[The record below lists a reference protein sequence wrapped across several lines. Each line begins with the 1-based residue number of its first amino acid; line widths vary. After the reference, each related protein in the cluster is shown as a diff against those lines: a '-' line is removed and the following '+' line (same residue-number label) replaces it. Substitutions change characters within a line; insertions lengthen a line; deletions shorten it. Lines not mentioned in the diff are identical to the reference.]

1 MGEYV
6 YTMKILAQ
14 NKKAF
19 HDYHIEA
26 TYEAGIMLLGTEV
39 KSVKEGK
46 VNLRESYARFK
57 GQDLYLIGC
66 HVSEYSHGNIN
77 NHDPLRDKKLL
88 LHKKELGK
96 LSGSITQKGL
106 TLIPLKMYAKDGLIK
121 LELGLGKGKK
131 MYDKRESLKKKEAKR
146 EMDRMK
152 KLSR

>member
-1 MGEYV
+1 MVKEIKK
-6 YTMKILAQ
+6 MKILAQ

-39 KSVKEGK
+39 KSIKEGK

-57 GQDLYLIGC
+57 GSELYLIGC

-88 LHKKELGK
+88 LHKKELAR
-96 LSGSITQKGL
+96 LSGSISQKGL
-106 TLIPLKMYAKDGLIK
+106 TLIPLKIYADNGLIK

-131 MYDKRESLKKKEAKR
+131 MYDKREALKKKEAKR

-152 KLSR
+152 KISR